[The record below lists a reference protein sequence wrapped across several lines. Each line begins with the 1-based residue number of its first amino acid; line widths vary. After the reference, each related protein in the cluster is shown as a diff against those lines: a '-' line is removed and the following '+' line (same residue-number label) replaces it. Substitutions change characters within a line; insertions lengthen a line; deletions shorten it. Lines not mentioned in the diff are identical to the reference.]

1 MNFIR
6 RIWRDS
12 WPLVCVII
20 MVCLTILTGLMIGC
34 NQSPTA
40 QPATPTPDPNDTP
53 TPLPLINSS
62 TTANGTLPDGAIRID
77 NVVGIKME
85 VSDSEWGM
93 MQLIVLLEDTS
104 NASGLN
110 RVIVL
115 WVPTEKI
122 TVSIGF
128 GTDQKSFIRFVRDP
142 GRKCDVGGCSASELS
157 MTLRSLAE
165 LH

>member
-6 RIWRDS
+6 RIWHNS
-12 WPLVCVII
+12 WPLVCI
-20 MVCLTILTGLMIGC
+20 MTMICLAILTGLVIGC
-34 NQSPTA
+34 NKSPTE
-40 QPATPTPDPNDTP
+40 QLPTPTPDPNASP

-62 TTANGTLPDGAIRID
+62 TTVNGTLPDGAIRID

-104 NASGLN
+104 NTSGLN

-115 WVPTEKI
+115 WAPTEKI
-122 TVSIGF
+122 TVSLGLA
-128 GTDQKSFIRFVRDP
+128 TDQKSFIRFVRDP
-142 GRKCDVGGCSASELS
+142 GRKCDVGGCAASELS

>member
-1 MNFIR
+1 MNLIR

-12 WPLVCVII
+12 WPLICVIT
-20 MVCLTILTGLMIGC
+20 MVCMTILTGLLIGC

-40 QPATPTPDPNDTP
+40 QPATPTPDPKDTP

-85 VSDSEWGM
+85 ASDSEWGQ
-93 MQLIVLLEDTS
+93 MQLIVLLEDINNT
-104 NASGLN
+104 AGLN

-115 WVPTEKI
+115 WAPTEKI
-122 TVSIGF
+122 TVSPGL
-128 GTDQKSFIRFVRDP
+128 GTDQKSFVRFVRDS
-142 GRKCDVGGCSASELS
+142 GRRCDIGGCSASELNI
-157 MTLRSLAE
+157 TIHSLAE